1 VAEAACHG
9 ANVDTG
15 VDQLSRRVVAEFVQ
29 GCLDAQLL
37 SELADLGSLTPQAA
51 RFLEASVVAGLNIV
65 VSGGT
70 QAGKTTIVNC
80 ANTRARGS
88 PQTN

>member
-1 VAEAACHG
+1 MLPDGHRLHVVLDGISRDFVAV
-9 ANVDTG
+9 NV
-15 VDQLSRRVVAEFVQ
+15 RKFVVRA
-29 GCLDAQLL
+29 GRL

-80 ANTRARGS
+80 ANVHVRGS